1 MHTALGMFPSGGFCG
16 VSHLDVL
23 ADLDCHLAPAAPC
36 AALDLLGSAGIVT
49 FSSQ

>member
-1 MHTALGMFPSGGFCG
+1 MHTALGMFPSGGLCG
-16 VSHLDVL
+16 VSHLD
-23 ADLDCHLAPAAPC
+23 ADLDCHLAPAAPY

>member
-1 MHTALGMFPSGGFCG
+1 MFPSGGLRG
-16 VSHLDVL
+16 VLHHD

-36 AALDLLGSAGIVT
+36 TALDLLGLLGSAGIVT